1 LDDDHRVVVAAILV
15 FAASCNEIGSG
26 FALVVRP
33 VAVASYS
40 IYLVHPL
47 ALHVAGIACKGHVTL
62 YFSLAIA
69 VVGGSAAM
77 FFFAVE
83 RTSIAIRDLRWAR
96 RTVQPA
102 AQFAVDSIRS

>member
-1 LDDDHRVVVAAILV
+1 
-15 FAASCNEIGSG
+15 
-26 FALVVRP
+26 
-33 VAVASYS
+33 
-40 IYLVHPL
+40 L